1 MKEERKKNRMKE
13 KRKKKKLKRSIYFPS
28 SCALPDRGL
37 LWEDNNALYGKVKLQ
52 LLETI
57 SSCVQIILIR
67 PQSNTASLLAK
78 IHSCCLNQTK
88 KCKQGWIYSDLTGS
102 DLTGT
107 ARPATLLDPSGSP
120 ASFLPQP

>member
-1 MKEERKKNRMKE
+1 MKERKENERGKKE
-13 KRKKKKLKRSIYFPS
+13 KKKLKRSIYFPG

-78 IHSCCLNQTK
+78 IHSCCLNQT
-88 KCKQGWIYSDLTGS
+88 QN
-102 DLTGT
+102 
-107 ARPATLLDPSGSP
+107 
-120 ASFLPQP
+120 ASRAGFKVI

>member
-1 MKEERKKNRMKE
+1 MKERRMKEERKKNRMKE

-88 KCKQGWIYSDLTGS
+88 N
-102 DLTGT
+102 
-107 ARPATLLDPSGSP
+107 ASG
-120 ASFLPQP
+120 AGFTVI